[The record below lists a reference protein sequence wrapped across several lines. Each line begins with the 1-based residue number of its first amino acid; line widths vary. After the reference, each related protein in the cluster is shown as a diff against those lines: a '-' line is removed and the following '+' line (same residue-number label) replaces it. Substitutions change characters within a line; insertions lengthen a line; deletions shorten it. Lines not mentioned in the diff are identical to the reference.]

1 MGAGGTLLSPVRR
14 PPSSLGTHFIPS
26 FPLLPLHFELEKGGP
41 QRPWWGT
48 PGKENTGAGPGWA
61 GLWTRLPDRPTSQ
74 KPSPAWSRSPLGCT
88 LNPCPSPE
96 GGGRGWGSPTSWAT
110 RLEMRTAR
118 LTRPFWTLGC
128 RALVLLAFPAGAA
141 MEDVAAPSL
150 PALGPQGPPAPHL
163 HPSGSPS
170 PGCAPE
176 TAGWLPGQPLA

>member
-1 MGAGGTLLSPVRR
+1 
-14 PPSSLGTHFIPS
+14 
-26 FPLLPLHFELEKGGP
+26 
-41 QRPWWGT
+41 
-48 PGKENTGAGPGWA
+48 
-61 GLWTRLPDRPTSQ
+61 
-74 KPSPAWSRSPLGCT
+74 
-88 LNPCPSPE
+88 
-96 GGGRGWGSPTSWAT
+96 
-110 RLEMRTAR
+110 MRTAR